1 MDPDV
6 DLNREDYR
14 DFHAYVEE
22 KIALALQATDV
33 KNMGGFIV
41 QAIRENYQDPVA
53 QAQFQERKHEEQQA
67 MLNALK
73 SEMSEK
79 KSALLR
85 QAVRTHPEL
94 LEQAAEKIQSHFAR
108 ERLASYNS
116 LQEAYRD
123 GGLVTAEINAILAEE
138 FCKDLLAPVNAAY
151 EDEKARILGEDV

>member
-1 MDPDV
+1 
-6 DLNREDYR
+6 
-14 DFHAYVEE
+14 
-22 KIALALQATDV
+22 
-33 KNMGGFIV
+33 MGGFIV

-73 SEMSEK
+73 SEMSDK
-79 KSALLR
+79 RSALLR

-138 FCKDLLAPVNAAY
+138 FLRRSACPLASDIRGRKSTDLGGSRVKNLT
-151 EDEKARILGEDV
+151 